1 MYVKND
7 GGKGGIGMKRKNLLK
22 GLSEVLGLVVLVV
35 VLLEAGVAEAWLTP
49 IAQMKDSHSV
59 NAVAFSP
66 DGQYLASG
74 SGYWDKTIKLWEV
87 KRCLCQKKLAPTSWA
102 LDDQTVKAAIA
113 YGKKC
118 KTADDILKPWIVHT
132 ASPDSY
138 SGDYIIAS
146 TPYHQIATASRESAR
161 LYKPLDMAKIETFR
175 KDKQLIIMAVIYG
188 NEINF
193 AADIPAV
200 IKVNGKVIHPIAT
213 MPQSLADTSSSWP
226 EWPAYWAKNVYV
238 FDTKHIPRN
247 VNIQFVLIRPSGEE
261 EFYVYLPAIK

>member
-1 MYVKND
+1 
-7 GGKGGIGMKRKNLLK
+7 MKRKNLLK

-66 DGQYLASG
+66 DGRYLASG
-74 SGYWDKTIKLWEV
+74 SGDNTIKVWE
-87 KRCLCQKKLAPTSWA
+87 
-102 LDDQTVKAAIA
+102 
-113 YGKKC
+113 
-118 KTADDILKPWIVHT
+118 
-132 ASPDSY
+132 
-138 SGDYIIAS
+138 
-146 TPYHQIATASRESAR
+146 
-161 LYKPLDMAKIETFR
+161 
-175 KDKQLIIMAVIYG
+175 
-188 NEINF
+188 
-193 AADIPAV
+193 
-200 IKVNGKVIHPIAT
+200 VNGKVIHPIAT